1 MMKSSCPK
9 YPLSVTNTCSRKVP
23 IPTTSAAATSGEILW
38 ARRDPRCRGAV
49 TFWSTDTALP
59 SRRSLHRGACEAVT
73 HRRRSETYERTGW
86 IVGAGGRSRGMG
98 PASGRGATGPTRCCP
113 ARPTPCDALW
123 RAGAGIALRDKQT
136 PADGSAAGLGLAGG
150 GLAEELGQGRV
161 EDVADLRWVWGG
173 ERLAAG

>member
-1 MMKSSCPK
+1 MTKSSCPK
-9 YPLSVTNTCSRKVP
+9 YPLSVTNTCNRKVP
-23 IPTTSAAATSGEILW
+23 IPTTSAAATSGEVLW

-59 SRRSLHRGACEAVT
+59 SRRSLHRGACGAVT
-73 HRRRSETYERTGW
+73 HRRRAETYERTGW
-86 IVGAGGRSRGMG
+86 IVGRPVGGRFVVMD

-123 RAGAGIALRDKQT
+123 RAEAGIALPGKRL

-150 GLAEELGQGRV
+150 GLAEEFGQGRV
-161 EDVADLRWVWGG
+161 E
-173 ERLAAG
+173 